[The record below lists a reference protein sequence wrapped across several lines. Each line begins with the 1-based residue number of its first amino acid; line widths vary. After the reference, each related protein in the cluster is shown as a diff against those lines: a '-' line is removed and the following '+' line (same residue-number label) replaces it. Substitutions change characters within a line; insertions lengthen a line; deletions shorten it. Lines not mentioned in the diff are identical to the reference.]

1 VENGGRWGNLAGDAG
16 SNGTLTSDRAAWQN
30 ERLGEENLLEEGAR
44 YIMTLDLKQIR
55 SQFPA
60 LRNEA
65 AKTSPAVFLD
75 NPGGTQIAQSSL
87 DRVAAYLVQN
97 NANHGG
103 AFPTSQKS
111 DEILEEAHAA
121 MADFYNAR
129 KADEIVFGANMTT
142 LTLYISR
149 SLARTWNQGDEIVVT
164 RLDHDANISP
174 WVLAAQ
180 DRGCTIRWVDFHP
193 ENGTLNLD
201 EIQKA
206 LEHKPRLLAVGYAS
220 NALGTI
226 NPVDQI
232 VKMAH
237 EAGALVY
244 IDAVQYAAHG
254 PIDVQ
259 RVDCDFLVSSA
270 YKFFGTHAGILYGR
284 YDLLEE
290 LFAYKVRPA
299 PNELPGKFETGTQ
312 NHEGIAGVLGAI
324 EYLEWVGKTYGG
336 EYVERYSRDF
346 NGRRLHLKQAM
357 SAIRA
362 YEFGL
367 SRAVLD
373 VLEETPGVTIYGLID
388 RRRVEERVPT
398 VSFTL
403 KGWHPRQLAEAL
415 AKEGIYVWDG
425 NYYALAVSERL
436 GLEENGG
443 MVRVGPVHYNTL
455 EEVARFKDILIKI
468 ASA

>member
-1 VENGGRWGNLAGDAG
+1 
-16 SNGTLTSDRAAWQN
+16 
-30 ERLGEENLLEEGAR
+30 
-44 YIMTLDLKQIR
+44 MTLDLNQIR

-65 AKTSPAVFLD
+65 AKPSPAVFLD

-103 AFPTSQKS
+103 AFPTSQES
-111 DEILEEAHAA
+111 DEVLEEAHAA

-149 SLARTWNQGDEIVVT
+149 SLARTWNPGDEIVVT

-180 DRGCTIRWVDFHP
+180 DRGCTIRWVDFHA

-237 EAGALVY
+237 DAGALVY

-259 RVDCDFLVSSA
+259 RVNCDFLVSSA

-324 EYLEWVGKTYGG
+324 EYLEWVGKTFGQEHAEGY
-336 EYVERYSRDF
+336 RSFD
-346 NGRRLHLKQAM
+346 GRRLFLKQAM

-362 YEFGL
+362 DEFDL

-373 VLEETPGVTIYGLID
+373 VLEETPGVTIYGLTD
-388 RRRVEERVPT
+388 RRRLEERVPT

-425 NYYALAVSERL
+425 NYYALAVTERL
-436 GLEENGG
+436 GLEESGG
-443 MVRVGPVHYNTL
+443 MVRVGPVHYNTVGEIHRL
-455 EEVARFKDILIKI
+455 GEVLNKVARG
-468 ASA
+468 